1 MQSVDRYV
9 RAIFNLL
16 AALLVAIG
24 LLASPATA
32 QKLKPPTV
40 QQDPNGVDLLSG
52 KTKPQVPTLAIPAA
66 PRLSFTGLYDWHLFI
81 EGRLH
86 ENTYSTYSYSMNAWG
101 RESESFNCPDSE
113 NCNDQKGGASV
124 LFGAST
130 SGYWFTNGG
139 TGTRIRYNIRDKG
152 QGTITS
158 SAAFYYLASRI
169 EFADGEYLTIQWE
182 EVTPYAGF
190 KDHRPTSVTSS
201 IGYRLEVSYQTN
213 TYGSYLWST
222 LSSAQIVKTSAPGV
236 PLTKFTY
243 TENTITDLAGRT
255 FTCTSCRNWLGG
267 PQPVPAT
274 STKLPGE
281 TVNTF
286 TASAVSTNHGNGFT
300 HSNLTTDVDA
310 DGMHFDYTW
319 LQSGFR
325 YQGGNTEIL
334 EEVTVTGPDG
344 FYRYV
349 DIENTS
355 ALNGVSRVKS
365 IRDSQGRTT
374 TYGYTGLFT
383 RLTSIT
389 YPEGN
394 SVEITYDGPINIS
407 EVRTKAIPVTGLPD
421 IVQKANY
428 DPYVFECTQMKCW
441 LPNWTEDAKGN
452 RTDYT
457 WDATTGVMLTSLA
470 PVDANGQRAKTKYS
484 YTSTGPKRVIREE
497 LCAASSTG
505 TELTCGTANSF
516 VKQTTYFGDT
526 SLPLTETITDGVGNG
541 PLTTTY
547 TYDDAGRVKSQDGP
561 LPGTDDAMY
570 YRYDVVGRKIREVG
584 PKGENG
590 WRPATLTT
598 YRPADDQV
606 ELVQTGRVPGNDPD
620 GVFTLHNEMA
630 TDYNVNRLPIAN
642 KVGPNLATTAPTA
655 LTQISYDSRN
665 RESCTAVR
673 MNPAVFASPPADAC
687 ALGTQ
692 GADGPDRITRKT
704 YDSEDRVLKIQRAYG
719 TGLQQDYATYTYT
732 ADGLQETMT
741 DARGYTARMAYDGHR
756 RQNYWYMPKEDT
768 PGQHDPF
775 DFEKYEYDLN
785 GNRTALYKR
794 DGSKIEFV
802 YDNLN
807 RVIQKI
813 VPTRADLDPIYTK
826 NVLYAYDIR
835 GLQTSATFE
844 DNGEGITNA
853 YDRYGR
859 MTTATE
865 AMDGNSWSLDS
876 YYDVGSNRVNLFHR
890 WNNAMFTYTYSS
902 GGQFNQLKDPYG
914 NVLVDF
920 DYNAK
925 NELASASRIS
935 SAPDQSFTYDPISRL
950 ETSGW
955 GGSDQVSWT
964 YTRNPASQIKT
975 EAQSNDAYSWTD
987 FDPDDRSYEADGQ
1000 NQYTQIS
1007 DKDGVKGICHDAN
1020 GNLTA
1025 DGEYVYLYDV
1035 ENRLVEMHAAAGGTC
1050 TSLSYAGQLKA
1061 QLRYDPMGRLHEVTN
1076 YVNGVSQGPTRFLYD
1091 GDALVAEFDGA
1102 GNVIARHL
1110 HGPAQ
1115 GVDDPLVSYDS
1126 PYVALGYARMLYA
1139 DPRGSIV
1146 YRADSAGTSTHINT
1160 YDEYGQPAATNV
1172 GRFQYTGQVWLD
1184 ELGMSYYK
1192 ARVYSPKL
1200 GRFMQTD
1207 PIGYEDNINLYAYVG
1222 NDPVNGIDPTGLLE
1236 QDPDGQKSAVTVT
1249 YDDSGITLK
1258 VDTELVVLEVS
1269 AGDEGVSATGEAG
1282 GVSGQIRADDDG
1294 VHAAGRKGDKAGKVS
1309 ATSEGLRASGR
1320 SGSSRGTIIVNDDGV
1335 KIVAPGGA
1343 ASAETQARTIQPDK
1357 VPEEAIARDGSERAR
1372 TATPAPT
1379 TWGQK
1384 AMEVVRGALD
1394 IFNPWKS
1401 E

>member
-1 MQSVDRYV
+1 MQLVDRSV
-9 RAIFNLL
+9 RAVFSLL
-16 AALLVAIG
+16 VALLVAIG
-24 LLASPATA
+24 LLVSPAAA
-32 QKLKPPTV
+32 QKLKPLTV

-66 PRLSFTGLYDWHLFI
+66 PRLSFTSLYDWHLFI
-81 EGRLH
+81 EGHLQG
-86 ENTYSTYSYSMNAWG
+86 NTYSTYNFSLNAWG
-101 RESESFNCPDSE
+101 RESESFSCPDAE
-113 NCNDQKGGASV
+113 MCNDAKAGGSV
-124 LFGAST
+124 LMGDPYA
-130 SGYWFTNGG
+130 GYYFTKGG
-139 TGTRIRYNIRDKG
+139 TGTRIRYNIRDKS
-152 QGTITS
+152 QGDITS
-158 SAAFYYLASRI
+158 ASKFYFLATRI
-169 EFADGEYLTIQWE
+169 DFADGEALTIQWE
-182 EVTPYAGF
+182 EATPYAGF

-201 IGYRLEVSYQTN
+201 IGYRLEFTYQTN

-236 PLTKFTY
+236 ALAKFDY

-300 HSNLTTDVDA
+300 HSNLTTDVDT
-310 DGMHFDYTW
+310 DGVHFDYMW

-325 YQGGNTEIL
+325 NQGGNTEIL

-344 FYRYV
+344 FYRFV

-355 ALNGVSRVKS
+355 AFNGVSRVKS

-407 EVRTKAIPVTGLPD
+407 EVRTKAIPGTGLPD

-428 DPYVFECTQMKCW
+428 DPYVFECAQMKCW
-441 LPNWTEDAKGN
+441 LPNWTEDAEGN

-457 WDATTGVMLTSLA
+457 WDAGTGVMLTSLA
-470 PVDANGQRAKTKYS
+470 PVDANGQRAKTKYT

-547 TYDDAGRVKSQDGP
+547 TYDDAGRLLSQDGP
-561 LPGTDDAMY
+561 LPGSDDATY
-570 YRYDVVGRKIREVG
+570 YRYDVVGRKVREVG
-584 PKGENG
+584 AKGENG
-590 WRPATLTT
+590 WRQATLSH
-598 YRPADDQV
+598 YRAADNQAWKV
-606 ELVQTGRVPGNDPD
+606 ETGRVLTPD
-620 GVFTLHNEMA
+620 GTFTAQSEAVTEFNA
-630 TDYNVNRLPIAN
+630 NRLPV
-642 KVGPNLATTAPTA
+642 KTAVSAGGGTYA
-655 LTQISYDSRN
+655 VTQVSYDSRN
-665 RESCTAVR
+665 RKTCSVAR
-673 MNPAVFASPPADAC
+673 MNPAAFANPPSDAC
-687 ALGTQ
+687 TLSSQ
-692 GADGPDRITRKT
+692 GADGPDRITRT
-704 YDSEDRVLKIQRAYG
+704 AYDSEDRVVKIQRAYG

-732 ADGLQETMT
+732 ADGLPETMT
-741 DARGYTARMAYDGHR
+741 DARGYTAKMAYDGHR
-756 RQNYWYMPKEDT
+756 RQTRWYMPME
-768 PGQHDPF
+768 GQTGAHDPN
-775 DFEKYEYDLN
+775 DYEEYAYDLN
-785 GNRTALYKR
+785 GNRTSLRKR
-794 DGSKIEFV
+794 DGSVLTFQ

-807 RVIQKI
+807 RVTRKI
-813 VPTRADLDPIYTK
+813 VPARAGLSSTHTRDVFYT
-826 NVLYAYDIR
+826 YDIR
-835 GLQTSATFE
+835 GLQTKATF
-844 DNGEGITNA
+844 DSTTGEGVTNA

-865 AMDGNSWSLDS
+865 AMDGKSWSLDS

-925 NELASASRIS
+925 NELVTATRIS
-935 SAPDQSFTYDPISRL
+935 SAPDQSFGYDLIGRL
-950 ETSGW
+950 ETSSW
-955 GGSDQVSWT
+955 GGSDPVSWT

-975 EAQSNDAYSWTD
+975 EIQSNDAYSWTD
-987 FDPDDRSYEADGQ
+987 FAGKDELYTANGQ
-1000 NQYTQIS
+1000 NEYTQVGTS
-1007 DKDGVKGICHDAN
+1007 GYCHDAN

-1025 DGEYVYLYDV
+1025 DGQYVYLYDV
-1035 ENRLVEMHAAAGGTC
+1035 ENRLVEMRAAAGGAC
-1050 TSLSYAGQLKA
+1050 TSLSYAGQLQA

-1102 GNVIARHL
+1102 GNVLARHI

-1115 GVDDPLVSYDS
+1115 GVDDPLVTYES

-1160 YDEYGQPAATNV
+1160 YDEYGQPAANNV
-1172 GRFQYTGQVWLD
+1172 GRFQYTGQVWLE

-1192 ARVYSPKL
+1192 ARVYSPKI

-1222 NDPVNGIDPTGLLE
+1222 NDPVNGVDPMGTCETSTGSRICRNDEEFDEEAFREEFAETISKILTAAANAGVE
-1236 QDPDGQKSAVTVT
+1236 GVEAGAEAIQYVDAVL
-1249 YDDSGITLK
+1249 DRND
-1258 VDTELVVLEVS
+1258 LVVEQLVTDMIDAVS
-1269 AGDEGVSATGEAG
+1269 PDQWYRSERAENGETGIFARIVVIEGELKIIRVATIARTEQPTSANDAIARGIEFTRGVERQANNGTLMERLGDAL
-1282 GVSGQIRADDDG
+1282 
-1294 VHAAGRKGDKAGKVS
+1294 
-1309 ATSEGLRASGR
+1309 SEGLEGLRHLW
-1320 SGSSRGTIIVNDDGV
+1320 
-1335 KIVAPGGA
+1335 
-1343 ASAETQARTIQPDK
+1343 EH
-1357 VPEEAIARDGSERAR
+1357 
-1372 TATPAPT
+1372 
-1379 TWGQK
+1379 
-1384 AMEVVRGALD
+1384 
-1394 IFNPWKS
+1394 
-1401 E
+1401 